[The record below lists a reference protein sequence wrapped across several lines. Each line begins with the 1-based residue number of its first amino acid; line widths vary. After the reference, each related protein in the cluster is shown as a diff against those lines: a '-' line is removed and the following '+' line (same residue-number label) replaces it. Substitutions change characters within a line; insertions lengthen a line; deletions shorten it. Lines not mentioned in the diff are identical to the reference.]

1 MKTCKRE
8 KELVQMLRSIYGLLK
23 ASARRTRLFLDS
35 LNRPKHRAIEIQT
48 SDAWPCRSEHQR
60 ETNTNSSSRSIPHSQ
75 IGSESTTSLCS
86 WRFKLRIATRGIDDL
101 RGTCNDL
108 EQYSRRSALRSDMHT
123 ASLQRAGSH
132 SPGENTYIIVTK
144 VAEVMGI
151 DLEIDEIS
159 VSHRLK
165 TSKSYHGKN
174 AKPPPIIAKFV
185 RCNTKENSA
194 KQGKLCTQTPLWPK
208 SLGSAMSRRAR
219 SLL

>member
-1 MKTCKRE
+1 MLGHAGLNTKE
-8 KELVQMLRSIYGLLK
+8 KLTQIRLAEALHIHRVDLK
-23 ASARRTRLFLDS
+23 AQPHYDPGDLSCEL
-35 LNRPKHRAIEIQT
+35 
-48 SDAWPCRSEHQR
+48 QR
-60 ETNTNSSSRSIPHSQ
+60 
-75 IGSESTTSLCS
+75 G
-86 WRFKLRIATRGIDDL
+86 GIDDL

-123 ASLQRAGSH
+123 ASLQRAVSH
-132 SPGENTYIIVTK
+132 SQGENTYIIVTK

-165 TSKSYHGKN
+165 TSKSYHGRN

-194 KQGKLCTQTPLWPK
+194 KQGKLCTQTPFWPK
-208 SLGSAMSRRAR
+208 SLGSAMSQRAR

>member
-1 MKTCKRE
+1 
-8 KELVQMLRSIYGLLK
+8 
-23 ASARRTRLFLDS
+23 
-35 LNRPKHRAIEIQT
+35 
-48 SDAWPCRSEHQR
+48 
-60 ETNTNSSSRSIPHSQ
+60 
-75 IGSESTTSLCS
+75 
-86 WRFKLRIATRGIDDL
+86 
-101 RGTCNDL
+101 
-108 EQYSRRSALRSDMHT
+108 MHI
-123 ASLQRAGSH
+123 ASLQRADSH
-132 SPGENTYIIVTK
+132 SQGKNTYIIVTK

-174 AKPPPIIAKFV
+174 AKPPTIIAKFV